1 MHQPGYVGRYPLAPY
16 NAFIVTKLP
25 LSLKPDVLISR
36 TRTRTPPRG
45 RYRQNLLR
53 RCGRYARLVRLHRP
67 IGIWLLLWPALWAL
81 WIAAEGVPDLKNLF
95 VFVLGTIV
103 LRSAGCVINDYAD
116 RHIDPHV
123 KRTRDRPLATGEV
136 SVIEA
141 LVVFAVL
148 MLVGLGL
155 VLMLNRLTQW
165 LAVIGAVVTVVYPF
179 AKRVISAPQ
188 FMLGIAFSWGVPMA
202 FAAQLGHVPREGWLM
217 FVVTMIW
224 VVVYDTE
231 YAMVD
236 RDDDLKLGVKS
247 TAVLFGDLDRVFI
260 GGLQLMFLA
269 GLFLVG
275 QNAELGRW
283 YLAGLSAAGILMVY
297 QQYLI
302 KDRDPQ
308 RSLSAFLNNAWAGG
322 CVFAGIVLAYVF
334 RS

>member
-1 MHQPGYVGRYPLAPY
+1 MRAAALGPY
-16 NAFIVTKLP
+16 MRMLMRHYGA
-25 LSLKPDVLISR
+25 
-36 TRTRTPPRG
+36 
-45 RYRQNLLR
+45 
-53 RCGRYARLVRLHRP
+53 YARLARLDRP
-67 IGIWLLLWPALWAL
+67 IGIWLLLWPTLWAL
-81 WIAAEGVPDLKNLF
+81 WIAADGVPDLQILS

-103 LRSAGCVINDYAD
+103 LRSAGCIINDYAD

-123 KRTRDRPLATGEV
+123 SRTRDRPLATGEV
-136 SVIEA
+136 SVTEA
-141 LVVFAVL
+141 LIVFVAL
-148 MLVGLGL
+148 MVIGLGL
-155 VLMLNRLTQW
+155 VLTLNRLTQL
-165 LAVIGAVVTVVYPF
+165 LAVVGAVLTVVYPF
-179 AKRVISAPQ
+179 MKRLIATPQ
-188 FMLGIAFSWGVPMA
+188 LVLGIAFSWGVPMA
-202 FAAQLGHVPREGWLM
+202 FAAQLGYVPREGWLM

-236 RDDDLKLGVKS
+236 RDDDLKLGIKS

-275 QNAELGRW
+275 QNAEPGRW